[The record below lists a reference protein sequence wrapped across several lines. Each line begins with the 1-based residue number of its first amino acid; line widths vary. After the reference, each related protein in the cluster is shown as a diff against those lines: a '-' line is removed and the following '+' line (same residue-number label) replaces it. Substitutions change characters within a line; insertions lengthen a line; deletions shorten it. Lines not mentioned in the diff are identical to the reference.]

1 MSIAI
6 NNLVKLLAVSIIL
19 AGCATKP
26 AVPFDRTDMVGWKND
41 CGKAQQQVDYLQNRI
56 NAYREYYK
64 DHPITLEDQK
74 YMGKLKNNLWSL
86 RSSCSALQR

>member
-1 MSIAI
+1 VSIAI
-6 NNLVKLLAVSIIL
+6 NNLTKLFLVGVIL
-19 AGCATKP
+19 TGGATRP
-26 AVPFDRTDMVGWKND
+26 PTTFDRSDMVGWTND
-41 CGKAQQQVDYLQNRI
+41 CGRAQQQVDYLQNRV

-64 DHPITLEDQK
+64 DHPITIEDQR

>member
-1 MSIAI
+1 MIKQLLIIFSIV
-6 NNLVKLLAVSIIL
+6 LV
-19 AGCATKP
+19 GCATRP
-26 AVPFDRTDMVGWKND
+26 VTPFDRSDMVGWKND
-41 CGKAQQQVDYLQNRI
+41 CGQAQQQAEYLQSRV

-64 DHPITLEDQK
+64 DHPITIEDQR